1 MPRAIFIDVDDT
13 LVRSF
18 GGKRIP
24 ITPIIELVKN
34 LALSGAEL
42 YCWSSG
48 GSEYAAEVARELA
61 IADCFRAF
69 LPKPNVLI
77 DDSPIASWKMLRLH
91 PNECLARSAAE
102 IVNEE

>member
-1 MPRAIFIDVDDT
+1 MSRAVFIDVDDT

-18 GGKRIP
+18 GSKRIP
-24 ITPIIELVKN
+24 ITPMVELVKK

-48 GSEYAAEVARELA
+48 GPEYAAEVARDLA
-61 IADCFRAF
+61 IGDCFKAF

-77 DDSPIASWKMLRLH
+77 DDSPVASWEMVQFH
-91 PNECLARSAAE
+91 PNECFARSAAE
-102 IVNEE
+102 IVGGK